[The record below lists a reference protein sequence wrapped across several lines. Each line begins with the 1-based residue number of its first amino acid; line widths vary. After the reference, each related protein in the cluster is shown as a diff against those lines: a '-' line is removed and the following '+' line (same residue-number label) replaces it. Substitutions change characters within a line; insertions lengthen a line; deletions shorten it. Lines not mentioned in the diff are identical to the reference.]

1 MRVKRKIEIGTVGMV
16 PSLYHLE
23 CIRQARWTSDS
34 KPCAVMDARMMHGQ
48 SCAHNDVPLGN
59 GQVLTSTMMPLIYMG
74 DTIKELDDGTWII
87 ERGKHF
93 HSLWEEAEEI

>member
-34 KPCAVMDARMMHGQ
+34 KPCAVMDLRMMAGHQ
-48 SCAHNDVPLGN
+48 CSHNDVPLGN
-59 GQVLTSTMMPLIYMG
+59 GQVLTESQMALVYMG
-74 DTIKELDDGTWII
+74 DTIKELEDGTWII
-87 ERGKHF
+87 ERGKNF
-93 HSLWEEAEEI
+93 LSLWEEAEEI